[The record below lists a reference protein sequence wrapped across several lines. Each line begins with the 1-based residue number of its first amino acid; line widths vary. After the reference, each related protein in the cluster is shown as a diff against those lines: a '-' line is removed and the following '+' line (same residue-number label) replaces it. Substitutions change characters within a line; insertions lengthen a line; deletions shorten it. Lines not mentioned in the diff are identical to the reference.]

1 MAPLAS
7 PSGYQQLAERLN
19 RFPQGAPPSDQ
30 LYRILSALFT
40 EEEARL
46 VALLPI
52 RVFHAEQAARAWG
65 TQIAAA
71 RKKLDDLCR
80 RALLVDFEQDG
91 RLTYCLPPPMAGFF
105 EFSMMRVRDDINQKA
120 LSEMLYRYINM
131 EEDFAKALFT
141 QGQTQ
146 LGRAFVDEGQLPAP
160 FSVEVLDHE
169 RVSHII
175 ETASHIAV
183 GICYCR
189 HKMSYLGQ
197 ACDAPKEICLT
208 FNLVAASLIRHGN
221 ARPADAAEAIDIL
234 QRAKSHHLVQ
244 FGENVR
250 QDVCFICNCC
260 KCCCEGMIAAR
271 RFAMFHP
278 VHTTNYLP
286 RIDTTRCTGCGQ
298 CSTLCPVEAI
308 TMAPEKA
315 SERVRTKPLLNKDI
329 CLGCG
334 VCASACPSGAIE
346 LTVREKRVVTPLNT
360 AHRVLLMAIERNTLS
375 HVLLN
380 NQVMGNYRA
389 LAAFLGVI
397 FHLPPAKQLLA
408 SRQLRSRY
416 LETVVEK
423 LRWQPPNERSNTDP
437 TPSTEGKMKCS
448 TSV

>member
-1 MAPLAS
+1 M
-7 PSGYQQLAERLN
+7 
-19 RFPQGAPPSDQ
+19 
-30 LYRILSALFT
+30 
-40 EEEARL
+40 

-52 RVFHAEQAARAWG
+52 RVFKAEQAARAWG
-65 TQIAAA
+65 THISIA

-91 RLTYCLPPPMAGFF
+91 CLTYCLPPPMAGFF

-131 EEDFAKALFT
+131 EEDFSKALFA

-146 LGRAFVDEGQLPAP
+146 LGRVFVDEEQLPAS
-160 FSVEVLDHE
+160 FSVEVLDFE
-169 RVSHII
+169 RVSNVI

-183 GICYCR
+183 GTCYCR
-189 HKMSYLGQ
+189 HKMSYVNQ
-197 ACDAPKEICLT
+197 ACDAPREICLT

-221 ARPADAAEAIDIL
+221 ARRADAVEAMDIL
-234 QRAKSHHLVQ
+234 QRARAHHLVQ

-286 RIDTTRCTGCGQ
+286 CIDATQCTGCGQ
-298 CSTLCPVEAI
+298 CTAVCPVEAI
-308 TMAPEKA
+308 TMAPAKA
-315 SERVRTKPLLNKDI
+315 SEKGRTKPALNRDV

-334 VCASACPSGAIE
+334 VCARACPSGAIT
-346 LTVREKRVVTPLNT
+346 LSAREKRTVTPLNT

-380 NQVMGNYRA
+380 NQVMSNYRS

-397 FHLPPAKQLLA
+397 FHLPPAKQILA
-408 SRQLRSRY
+408 SRQLKSRY
-416 LETVVEK
+416 LETMVEK
-423 LRWQPPNERSNTDP
+423 LRWQPLNKRSNDSH
-437 TPSTEGKMKCS
+437 TPSTEGKMQCS
-448 TSV
+448 TST

>member
-7 PSGYQQLAERLN
+7 PTGYQQLAERLN
-19 RFPQGAPPSDQ
+19 RFPQGAPPSEQ
-30 LYRILSALFT
+30 LYRILSVLFT

-52 RVFHAEQAARAWG
+52 RVFDAQQAARAWG
-65 TQIAAA
+65 TNIATT
-71 RKKLDDLCR
+71 RKRLDDFCR

-91 RLTYCLPPPMAGFF
+91 CMTYCLPPPMAGFF

-141 QGQTQ
+141 RGQTQ
-146 LGRAFVDEGQLPAP
+146 LGRVFVDEGQLPES
-160 FSVEVLDHE
+160 FSVEVLDYE
-169 RVSHII
+169 RVSQVIA
-175 ETASHIAV
+175 TASHIAV

-189 HKMSYLGQ
+189 HKMSYVNKS
-197 ACDAPKEICLT
+197 CDAPREICLT

-221 ARPADAAEAIDIL
+221 ARAADRAEAMDIL
-234 QRAKSHHLVQ
+234 QSAQEHRLVQ

-250 QDVCFICNCC
+250 QDVCFVCNCC

-286 RIDTTRCTGCGQ
+286 DIDTTRCTGCGLCTQ
-298 CSTLCPVEAI
+298 VCPVEAV
-308 TMAPEKA
+308 TMPTNMA
-315 SERVRTKPLLNKDI
+315 SENSRPAPLLDSEV

-334 VCASACPSGAIE
+334 VCARACPSEAIT
-346 LTVREKRVVTPLNT
+346 LAVREQRTVTPLNT

-380 NQVMGNYRA
+380 NRIMSNYRA
-389 LAAFLGVI
+389 LATFLGVI
-397 FHLPPAKQLLA
+397 FHLPPAKKLLA

-416 LETVVEK
+416 LETMVDK
-423 LRWQPPNERSNTDP
+423 LSWQPPNSRSDGLP
-437 TPSTEGKMKCS
+437 TT
-448 TSV
+448 